1 MCRGGGGGGGG
12 GKIPKG
18 GAQGGRDPLGFG
30 LGGGARSLGDLARG
44 GKITGG
50 EIPGTPGH
58 PKSYQNRNFSP

>member
-1 MCRGGGGGGGG
+1 MCRWGGGGE
-12 GKIPKG
+12 IPKG

-30 LGGGARSLGDLARG
+30 LGGGEIPRDLARG

-50 EIPGTPGH
+50 EIPGTLGH